1 MLRSYANR
9 IFGSIIIIGLLASC
23 KNDSTDIGKVIQKED
38 LSIEIAQDVIML
50 YSDSADVKVRII
62 SPTLKRYKDGGE
74 TYDEFP
80 DGLLVEFLD
89 ENGHVG
95 SWLKADYAVRREVE
109 NKIFAQNNVELYNK
123 QKDELLTD
131 ELIWDEA
138 NEEVYTSKIV
148 KINRPAI
155 GDTSMG
161 IGLRADQEFT
171 RFELTKNFSG
181 IKNIDKFKE
190 GLDK

>member
-1 MLRSYANR
+1 M
-9 IFGSIIIIGLLASC
+9 IGLLTSC
-23 KNDSTDIGKVIQKED
+23 KNDSIDIGKVIQKED

-89 ENGHVG
+89 ENGRVG

-123 QKDELLTD
+123 QKDELFTD